1 MEGKEYPF
9 YAVQFH
15 PEKNLFEWKVA
26 ADRSDSGAEI
36 VQILSNKFVE
46 DARNSKNTFGNDE
59 DFMKASI
66 YNYRTQ
72 STTMSFTSIYL
83 FDELNLIEENTTQEE
98 LQNEVKRVHPTMLR
112 SIWWIINSLT
122 NYKIN

>member
-112 SIWWIINSLT
+112 SI
-122 NYKIN
+122 